1 MIKLNSIQDH
11 QVMLDRLNKIVTDG
25 ISKDQSR
32 DKVLTQVL
40 GVVIALEHGQEEIEA
55 EYETQ
60 FKEMTPLHKN
70 ETEDSRNSI
79 VSLEL
84 SSFTLIYLPF
94 ILMRTNLPQVFTL
107 TTVSCSISTV
117 SASERLIVNE
127 RSFWR
132 YFFSLK
138 TMIVILFLICKIKF

>member
-32 DKVLTQVL
+32 DKVLTEVL

-60 FKEMTPLHKN
+60 YKEMVPLHKN
-70 ETEDSRNSI
+70 ETEDYKNWRNNRMVRKWADLPVHPDFEDDI
-79 VSLEL
+79 THQLL
-84 SSFTLIYLPF
+84 SDVYNEKNNYTSDQ
-94 ILMRTNLPQVFTL
+94 MKQ
-107 TTVSCSISTV
+107 ISK
-117 SASERLIVNE
+117 SQ
-127 RSFWR
+127 
-132 YFFSLK
+132 
-138 TMIVILFLICKIKF
+138 KIKDRFT

>member
-32 DKVLTQVL
+32 DKVLTEVL

-60 FKEMTPLHKN
+60 YEEMVPLHKN
-70 ETEDSRNSI
+70 ETEDYKNWRNNRI
-79 VSLEL
+79 VRKWAD
-84 SSFTLIYLPF
+84 LPVHPDF
-94 ILMRTNLPQVFTL
+94 EDDITP
-107 TTVSCSISTV
+107 STV
-117 SASERLIVNE
+117 GFKERI
-127 RSFWR
+127 
-132 YFFSLK
+132 
-138 TMIVILFLICKIKF
+138 